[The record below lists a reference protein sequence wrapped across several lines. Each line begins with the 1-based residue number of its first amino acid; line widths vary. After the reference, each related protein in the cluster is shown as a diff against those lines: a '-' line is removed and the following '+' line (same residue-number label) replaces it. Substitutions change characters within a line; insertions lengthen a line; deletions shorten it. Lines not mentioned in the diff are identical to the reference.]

1 MSTRREILQRLAVGV
16 FAFALVLAS
25 AVLFVVLH
33 QDDGIKKARFS
44 LQDQDENTRSAQEFQ
59 GQWLLVSF
67 GFTNCPHICPT
78 QLMMIT
84 QALNQLNTTDEL
96 PTPVFI
102 TVDPERDTPAQL
114 KRYLRSFHKDYI
126 GLTGS
131 KNQID
136 SAVNAFKVF
145 YEINSTTQQSPTQ
158 VDHSSLIYLVDPSG
172 NIVRHFP
179 SEMAA
184 NELAGKLRIEI

>member
-84 QALNQLNTTDEL
+84 QALNQLDTTDEL